1 MDDPHAKTSTLVETK
16 QRWARERRGLTGNA
30 APRGQRLPPGQR
42 VVDGLPVLDL
52 GTRPEIAAQDWRLTV
67 AGAVA
72 VPMTWT
78 WAEFLEQPQAEVTVD
93 VHCVTAWSSYD
104 NRFAG
109 VPFRHLME
117 VVRPKARAG
126 FVMARSFDGYSTN
139 LPIEALAEADALL
152 AHSWNGAPLPREHG
166 GPVRLVVPRLY
177 FWKSAKWLRHLTF
190 LTEDQGGYWEVR
202 GYHRRGDP
210 WTEERYE

>member
-1 MDDPHAKTSTLVETK
+1 MGDPDAKTSKLVETK
-16 QRWARERRGLTGNA
+16 QRWARERRGLTGDA

-52 GTRPEIAAQDWRLTV
+52 GTRPDIAPQDWRLTV

-72 VPMTWT
+72 APVTWT
-78 WAEFLEQPQAEVTVD
+78 WAEFREQPQVEVTVD
-93 VHCVTAWSSYD
+93 IHCVTAWSSYD

-109 VPFRHLME
+109 VPFRHLVE
-117 VVRPKARAG
+117 VVRPAAGAG

-190 LTEDQGGYWEVR
+190 LTEDRGGYWEVR